1 MRTPAYS
8 AGDNNRAIVLSH
20 TPQVVCAHMAAR
32 ATGTGSLFA
41 SARGMLRKFIDYL
54 VILLKIAVLYLSNH
68 SG

>member
-1 MRTPAYS
+1 
-8 AGDNNRAIVLSH
+8 
-20 TPQVVCAHMAAR
+20 MAAR